1 MEITRWMKIEEIVR
15 RFPETIPVFDRYGV
29 ACLDCSAA
37 EFDDVEHGAKVHGID
52 PDQLLRDLNA
62 CLAGRAA

>member
-29 ACLDCSAA
+29 ACLDCCAA
-37 EFDDVEHGAKVHGID
+37 EFDDVERGARVHGID
-52 PDQLLRDLNA
+52 ADELLRDLNA
-62 CLAGRAA
+62 CVAARA